1 MEIARPDMVPGAGVT
16 LTTHFEALR
25 KEGEAVREWC
35 MQAADN
41 KECFPS
47 STGFNVKL
55 DVTNPHLEAY
65 CERRTARKWV
75 AMKAV

>member
-1 MEIARPDMVPGAGVT
+1 MEIARPDTAPGASVT
-16 LTTHFEALR
+16 LTTSFEALR

-35 MQAADN
+35 MQDADN

-55 DVTNPHLEAY
+55 DITNPHLEAP
-65 CERRTARKWV
+65 EGV
-75 AMKAV
+75 S

>member
-1 MEIARPDMVPGAGVT
+1 MRACAPHEVMEIARPDTAPGASVT
-16 LTTHFEALR
+16 LTTRFEALR

-35 MQAADN
+35 MQDADN

-55 DVTNPHLEAY
+55 DIINPHLEAP
-65 CERRTARKWV
+65 EGV
-75 AMKAV
+75 S